1 MQKCK
6 ASSRG
11 IKKKKKRK
19 KQNQQLISFGTEKE
33 QASELSEEPRI
44 LLPIIINQ
52 MM

>member
-11 IKKKKKRK
+11 IKKKKK

>member
-11 IKKKKKRK
+11 IKKKKRK